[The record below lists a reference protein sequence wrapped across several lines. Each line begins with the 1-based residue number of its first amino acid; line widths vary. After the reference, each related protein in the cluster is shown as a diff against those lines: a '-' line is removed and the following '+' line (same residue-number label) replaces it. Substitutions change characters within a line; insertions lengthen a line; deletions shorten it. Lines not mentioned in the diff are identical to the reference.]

1 MHIHLFNE
9 TLIAFTNVMH
19 DFHQNMYGWICYHLI
34 HNFFVFPLNFFVFS
48 SHLPQ
53 DMVPN
58 KLHPTVQIRNNQ
70 YSIQIFWQSLI
81 WATALFLFIIEYK
94 ATTTH
99 VQAMSDKSHQLEG
112 TFLMK
117 SPEEPK
123 KSRTIN
129 KCVDVN
135 TIYYQKTFR
144 CICVF
149 FH

>member
-1 MHIHLFNE
+1 MLSFNSQF
-9 TLIAFTNVMH
+9 LCFSSQ
-19 DFHQNMYGWICYHLI
+19 FLC
-34 HNFFVFPLNFFVFS
+34 FS